1 MPYVTHHDK
10 MSWKSLV
17 LNLRWLQNRKRKV
30 KKKKEKKME
39 EKKKKKRGGGVM
51 FHCGF
56 IIIIYIF
63 FTYIKLANLKLSTKQ
78 AIKDVALKLWKL
90 FCCVFHDD
98 CAK

>member
-1 MPYVTHHDK
+1 MGGGG
-10 MSWKSLV
+10 
-17 LNLRWLQNRKRKV
+17 
-30 KKKKEKKME
+30 
-39 EKKKKKRGGGVM
+39 GGGVM

-56 IIIIYIF
+56 IIIIIFIF

-98 CAK
+98 CAKYQACVIMVAKERCLKTNIVSYFSRFS